1 MKKILIIEDDIS
13 IAELQR
19 DYLQI
24 NQFSVDVEYTG
35 DIGLKRA
42 LEHDYDLIILDI
54 MLPNKDGFEIC
65 KEIRNKKDT
74 LILFVSAKKEDIDKI
89 RGFGL
94 GADDFMTKP
103 FSPSEMVARVKAHIA
118 RFERL
123 TSNDKNKK
131 DQIEIGEISIDK
143 ISRRVYV
150 KQNEVI
156 FTTKEFDLLS
166 LLVQNPERVFSKEE
180 IFERIW
186 GLESIGDIATVAVH
200 IRRIREKIERD
211 PSEPKYIETVW
222 GLGYR
227 FKD

>member
-1 MKKILIIEDDIS
+1 MKRILIIEDDMS

-24 NQFSVDVEYTG
+24 NQFIVDVEYTG
-35 DIGLKRA
+35 DAGLKRA

-54 MLPNKDGFEIC
+54 MLPIRDGFEIC
-65 KEIRNKKDT
+65 KEIRNKKNT
-74 LILFVSAKKEDIDKI
+74 LILFISAKKEDIDKI

-94 GADDFMTKP
+94 GADDYMTKP
-103 FSPSEMVARVKAHIA
+103 FSPSEMVARVKAHMA

-123 TSNDKNKK
+123 TSYDKGKR

-166 LLVQNPERVFSKEE
+166 LLVQNTERVFNKEE

-186 GLESIGDIATVAVH
+186 ELESIGDISTVAVH
-200 IRRIREKIERD
+200 IDRK
-211 PSEPKYIETVW
+211 SVV
-222 GLGYR
+222 
-227 FKD
+227 